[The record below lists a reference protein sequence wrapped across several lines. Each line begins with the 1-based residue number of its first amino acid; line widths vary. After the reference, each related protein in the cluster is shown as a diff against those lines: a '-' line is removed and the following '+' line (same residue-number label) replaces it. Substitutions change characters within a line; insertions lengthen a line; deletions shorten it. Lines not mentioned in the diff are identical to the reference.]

1 MNQPPE
7 HSDHLVEA
15 PAPTTKRGP
24 GCGCLGW
31 AVFAVLFLVFAGGP
45 LGVWRPLIVLPVVFI
60 VIGAALWTLFAALR
74 SGRARRGRYDPRNAD
89 WHPASLAQDEPRRPA
104 PAGGPP
110 SGAVAPA
117 PAEMSAGAVAPAA
130 ETGAGAVAPAVEMAA
145 GAPADPAPP
154 PAPPTG
160 GPASEPSGAPAVA
173 EGSADVTPA
182 DLPGA
187 PQAPEAP
194 EAPASPWA

>member
-1 MNQPPE
+1 MNQIPE
-7 HSDHLVEA
+7 HRDHLVEA
-15 PAPTTKRGP
+15 LAPTAKSGP

-31 AVFAVLFLVFAGGP
+31 AVFAVFFLVLGG
-45 LGVWRPLIVLPVVFI
+45 GAIGAWRPLIVLPVVFI
-60 VIGAALWTLFAALR
+60 VIGAVLWTLFAVLR
-74 SGRARRGRYDPRNAD
+74 SGRVRRGRYDPRNAD
-89 WHPASLAQDEPRRPA
+89 WHPASLAQDGRS
-104 PAGGPP
+104 GPSPTSGP
-110 SGAVAPA
+110 SFSVAA
-117 PAEMSAGAVAPAA
+117 TAA
-130 ETGAGAVAPAVEMAA
+130 ETGT

-160 GPASEPSGAPAVA
+160 GRTSEPSGAPTVA
-173 EGSADVTPA
+173 GGSADVTPA